1 MDIYTNL
8 LDFINKANQIN
19 PSPLE
24 EGFDNLTYNDQGQ
37 AFSSGE
43 PVDYTDLA
51 LKRATQ
57 NQGLVPPL
65 QVQTN
70 RPYMPE
76 FKRQSIQELFRPV
89 MPQKASTNQAIPMVQ
104 SGPADIVALIKKYF
118 PKEQWSNA
126 VAIMNQES
134 GGRNIPSQFNKYG
147 TEESY
152 GPFQINLQA
161 HPQMRGK
168 VNIPEENVKYAAQLF
183 AQSQWQPWFNSA
195 RKLGLL

>member
-1 MDIYTNL
+1 MEQADRAKPISPSMEDETLYTL
-8 LDFINKANQIN
+8 QPSEKYI
-19 PSPLE
+19 SPL
-24 EGFDNLTYNDQGQ
+24 Q
-37 AFSSGE
+37 
-43 PVDYTDLA
+43 
-51 LKRATQ
+51 
-57 NQGLVPPL
+57 
-65 QVQTN
+65 N
-70 RPYMPE
+70 RPQNIPQQNIMPQQRLIPQ
-76 FKRQSIQELFRPV
+76 FQIQTRTQPKPQTISQMFRPV
-89 MPQKASTNQAIPMVQ
+89 IPAKKVQASQKTMQAVQ

-118 PKEQWSNA
+118 PKNQWNNA
-126 VAIMNQES
+126 MAVMNQES

-183 AQSQWQPWFNSA
+183 NQSQWQPWFNSA